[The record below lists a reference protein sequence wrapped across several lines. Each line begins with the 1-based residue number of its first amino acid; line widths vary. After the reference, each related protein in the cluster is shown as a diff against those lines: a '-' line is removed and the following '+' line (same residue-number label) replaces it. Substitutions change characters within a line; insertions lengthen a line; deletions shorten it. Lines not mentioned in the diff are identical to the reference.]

1 MKRARYFRS
10 QNLYH
15 GSLLHAVPVPLPV
28 AGKRTARPFLAELT
42 GLSLQPFL
50 SDCLQPLSWFALGSQ
65 RGVPYMHF
73 LISLSK
79 RTKRCFLLRDVDA
92 RLYSGWCRS
101 ERAHV

>member
-1 MKRARYFRS
+1 MLS
-10 QNLYH
+10 
-15 GSLLHAVPVPLPV
+15 

-92 RLYSGWCRS
+92 CLYSGWCGHFNRVGCLFRYTDPWELS
-101 ERAHV
+101 QSSDH